1 MYTYEGWNVLT
12 ESHMK
17 GIYEMIGVLVG
28 CLNSGYSDA
37 LRDDVE
43 LALSGDYEYL
53 CQLLEAF
60 EEIEEITCE

>member
-1 MYTYEGWNVLT
+1 
-12 ESHMK
+12 MK

-43 LALSGDYEYL
+43 LALSGDYETL